1 MASSPTILLVHGAWH
16 GSWCWSTVRRQLD
29 AAGLASATVDLPST
43 HGGPSGA
50 LGGLHDDA
58 AVVRDAVQAVD
69 GPVVVVAHSYGG
81 APTVEGL
88 AGVEGVQHAVFATA
102 FLLDVGESLQAGV
115 GGAPLDW
122 WEPSADGAT
131 YTPIDPAYRFYDDCA
146 PEVADRYV
154 PQLLAQ
160 SQTSFTEELRAAAWR
175 SIPTTY
181 VVCERDN
188 AIPLV
193 GQEAMAQRAGAVHR
207 LDSGHSP
214 FFAVPDQ
221 LTQIVV
227 DVARG

>member
-1 MASSPTILLVHGAWH
+1 M
-16 GSWCWSTVRRQLD
+16 RERLD

-58 AVVRDAVQAVD
+58 AIVRDAVQAVD

-88 AGVEGVQHAVFATA
+88 AGVEGVEHMIFAAA
-102 FLLDVGESLQAGV
+102 FLLDVGESLLGGV
-115 GGAPLDW
+115 GGAPLGW
-122 WEPSADGAT
+122 WVPSPDGAT
-131 YTPIDPAYRFYDDCA
+131 YTPRDPAYRFYDDCP
-146 PEVADRYV
+146 PEIAARYV
-154 PQLLAQ
+154 PQLVAQ
-160 SQTSFTEELRAAAWR
+160 SQTSFTEEVRAAAWR
-175 SIPTTY
+175 SIPSTY

-193 GQEAMAQRAGAVHR
+193 GQEALSQRAGAVHR